1 MDNYALMSNQTLAK
15 IKSNMIFKVAMY
27 IRLSREDGDKE
38 ESSSVTNQRNIITRF
53 INENDNFIIVDEYV
67 DDGYTGTNFN
77 RPAFQRMIKDIEKGK
92 INTVITKDLSRLGR
106 DYIDTGR
113 YVQRYFPENR
123 VRYIA
128 LLDGIDTLEDAGMN
142 DIAPFKSVI
151 NDMYVKDISK
161 KITSALKERKTA
173 GNFLAV
179 TAPYGY
185 KKNPENRYQL
195 VINEEEAKVV
205 RYIFRLYLQGNGLT
219 KIAKILT
226 EKEIPVPGISR
237 NIGTTRKTKLYNCW
251 KQTTISRILKN
262 PVYIGNLEQ
271 FKRKKVNYKSKKR
284 VSVPKEDRVI
294 CYNTH
299 EPIIKKE
306 DFDEVQKI
314 ITENKTFSKSTK
326 HDYLFKGFLYCADCG
341 AKLYL
346 TYSDYAY
353 KKYGEYRYTTVCY
366 TYSKYYNQ
374 CSRHSNSI
382 PILENIL
389 IENIKKVCNAYL
401 NRDLEKELIEM
412 VEKENKRNVLE
423 QEYNKKIDNIETKI
437 EDLNLCIRNLYMDKV
452 KNVITEKDYIEL
464 SKNFTQERDKLINEK
479 EELLKLSTNL
489 KNDNN
494 NKEEIEKVAKEFV
507 SLKKPTKELLS
518 RLIDKVTISEDN
530 IITIY
535 FKFKELTE
543 ISQMKENKMEQCKTV
558 NKRNKKT
565 KQCGI

>member
-161 KITSALKERKTA
+161 KITSALKERKTS

-185 KKNPENRYQL
+185 KKNPENKYQL

-226 EKEIPVPGISR
+226 EEEIPVPGISR

-284 VSVPKEDRVI
+284 VTVPKEDRVI

-314 ITENKTFSKSTK
+314 ITENKAFSKSTK

-382 PILENIL
+382 PILEKIL

-412 VEKENKRNVLE
+412 VEKENKRSVLE

-565 KQCGI
+565 K

>member
-1 MDNYALMSNQTLAK
+1 MENYALMSNQTLAK

-185 KKNPENRYQL
+185 KKNPENKYQL

-226 EKEIPVPGISR
+226 EEEIPVPGISR

-284 VSVPKEDRVI
+284 VTVPKEDRVI

-314 ITENKTFSKSTK
+314 ITENKAFSKSTK

-382 PILENIL
+382 PILEKIL

-423 QEYNKKIDNIETKI
+423 QEYNKKIDNIGTKI

-565 KQCGI
+565 K

>member
-185 KKNPENRYQL
+185 KKNPENKYQL

-226 EKEIPVPGISR
+226 EEEIPVPGISR

-284 VSVPKEDRVI
+284 VTVPKEDRVI

-314 ITENKTFSKSTK
+314 ITENKAFSKSTK

-382 PILENIL
+382 PILEKIL

-494 NKEEIEKVAKEFV
+494 NKEEIEKIAKEFV

-565 KQCGI
+565 K

>member
-185 KKNPENRYQL
+185 KKNPENKYQL

-294 CYNTH
+294 RYNTH

-314 ITENKTFSKSTK
+314 IIENKTFSKSTK

-558 NKRNKKT
+558 NKRNKNT
-565 KQCGI
+565 K

>member
-1 MDNYALMSNQTLAK
+1 MDNYVLMSNQTLAK

-185 KKNPENRYQL
+185 KKNPENKYQL

-226 EKEIPVPGISR
+226 EEEIPVPGISR

-284 VSVPKEDRVI
+284 VTVPKEDRVI

-314 ITENKTFSKSTK
+314 ITENKAFSKSTK

-382 PILENIL
+382 PILEKIL

-565 KQCGI
+565 K

>member
-185 KKNPENRYQL
+185 KKNPENKYQL

-226 EKEIPVPGISR
+226 EEEIPVPGISR

-314 ITENKTFSKSTK
+314 ITENKAFSKSTK

-382 PILENIL
+382 PILEKIL

-423 QEYNKKIDNIETKI
+423 QEYNKKIDNIKTKI

-565 KQCGI
+565 K

>member
-38 ESSSVTNQRNIITRF
+38 ESSSVTNQRDIITRF

-123 VRYIA
+123 IRYIA

-226 EKEIPVPGISR
+226 EEEIPVPGISR

-314 ITENKTFSKSTK
+314 ITENKAFSKSTK

-382 PILENIL
+382 PILEKIL

-412 VEKENKRNVLE
+412 VEKENKKNVLE

-452 KNVITEKDYIEL
+452 KNVITENDYIEL

-565 KQCGI
+565 K

>member
-185 KKNPENRYQL
+185 KKNPENKYQL

-314 ITENKTFSKSTK
+314 ITENKAFSKSTK

-412 VEKENKRNVLE
+412 VEKENKKNVLE

-565 KQCGI
+565 K

>member
-185 KKNPENRYQL
+185 KKNPENKYQL

-226 EKEIPVPGISR
+226 EEEIPVPGISR

-284 VSVPKEDRVI
+284 VTVPKEDRVI

-314 ITENKTFSKSTK
+314 ITENKAFSKSTK

-382 PILENIL
+382 PILEKIL

-412 VEKENKRNVLE
+412 VEKENKRSVLE

-565 KQCGI
+565 K

>member
-185 KKNPENRYQL
+185 KKNPENKYQL

-226 EKEIPVPGISR
+226 EEEIPVPGISR

-284 VSVPKEDRVI
+284 VTVPKEDRVI

-314 ITENKTFSKSTK
+314 ITENKAFSKSTK

-382 PILENIL
+382 PILEKIL

-507 SLKKPTKELLS
+507 LLKKPTKELLS

-565 KQCGI
+565 K

>member
-185 KKNPENRYQL
+185 KKNPENKYQL

-226 EKEIPVPGISR
+226 EEEIPVPGISR

-284 VSVPKEDRVI
+284 VTVPKEDRVI

-314 ITENKTFSKSTK
+314 ITENKAFSKSTK

-382 PILENIL
+382 PILEKIL

-494 NKEEIEKVAKEFV
+494 NNKEEIEKVAKEFV

-565 KQCGI
+565 K

>member
-77 RPAFQRMIKDIEKGK
+77 RSAFQRIIKDIEKGK

-185 KKNPENRYQL
+185 KKNPENKYQL

-226 EKEIPVPGISR
+226 EEEIPVPGISR

-284 VSVPKEDRVI
+284 VTVPKEDRVI

-314 ITENKTFSKSTK
+314 ITENKAFSKSTK

-382 PILENIL
+382 PILEKIL

-412 VEKENKRNVLE
+412 VERENKRNVLE

-565 KQCGI
+565 K

>member
-1 MDNYALMSNQTLAK
+1 MENYALMSNQTLAK

-185 KKNPENRYQL
+185 KKNPENKYQL

-226 EKEIPVPGISR
+226 EEEIPVPGISR

-284 VSVPKEDRVI
+284 VTVPKEDRVI

-314 ITENKTFSKSTK
+314 ITDNKAFSKSTK

-382 PILENIL
+382 PILEKIL

-452 KNVITEKDYIEL
+452 KNAITEKDYIEL

-479 EELLKLSTNL
+479 EELLKLYTNL

-565 KQCGI
+565 K

>member
-1 MDNYALMSNQTLAK
+1 MENYALMSNQTLAK

-185 KKNPENRYQL
+185 KKNPENKYQL

-226 EKEIPVPGISR
+226 EEEIPVPGISR

-284 VSVPKEDRVI
+284 VTVPKEDRVI

-314 ITENKTFSKSTK
+314 ITENKAFSKSTK

-382 PILENIL
+382 PILEKIL

-494 NKEEIEKVAKEFV
+494 NKEEIEKIAKEFV

-565 KQCGI
+565 K

>member
-185 KKNPENRYQL
+185 KKNPENKYQL
-195 VINEEEAKVV
+195 VINEEEAEVV

-226 EKEIPVPGISR
+226 EEEIPVPGISR

-284 VSVPKEDRVI
+284 VTVPKEDRVI

-314 ITENKTFSKSTK
+314 ITENKAFSKSTK

-382 PILENIL
+382 PILEKIL

-464 SKNFTQERDKLINEK
+464 SKNFTQERDKLTDEK

-565 KQCGI
+565 K

>member
-38 ESSSVTNQRNIITRF
+38 ESSSVTNKRNIITRF

-185 KKNPENRYQL
+185 KKNPENKYQL

-226 EKEIPVPGISR
+226 EEEIPVPGISR

-284 VSVPKEDRVI
+284 VTVPKEDRVI

-314 ITENKTFSKSTK
+314 ITENKAFSKSTK

-382 PILENIL
+382 PILEKIL

-494 NKEEIEKVAKEFV
+494 NKEEIEKIAKEFV

-565 KQCGI
+565 K

>member
-185 KKNPENRYQL
+185 KKNPENKYQL

-226 EKEIPVPGISR
+226 EEEIPVPGISR

-284 VSVPKEDRVI
+284 VTVPKEDRVI

-314 ITENKTFSKSTK
+314 ITENKAFSKSTK

-382 PILENIL
+382 PILEKIL

-412 VEKENKRNVLE
+412 VEKENKRSVLE

-535 FKFKELTE
+535 FKFKELRE

-565 KQCGI
+565 K

>member
-185 KKNPENRYQL
+185 KKNPENKYQL

-226 EKEIPVPGISR
+226 EEEIPVPGISR

-314 ITENKTFSKSTK
+314 ITDNKAFSKSTK

-382 PILENIL
+382 PILEKIL

-565 KQCGI
+565 K

>member
-53 INENDNFIIVDEYV
+53 IDENDNFIIVDEYV

-185 KKNPENRYQL
+185 KKNPENKYQL

-226 EKEIPVPGISR
+226 EEEIPVPGISR

-314 ITENKTFSKSTK
+314 ITENKAFSKSTK

-382 PILENIL
+382 PILEKIL

-565 KQCGI
+565 K

>member
-185 KKNPENRYQL
+185 KKNPENKYQL

-226 EKEIPVPGISR
+226 EEEIPVPGISR

-314 ITENKTFSKSTK
+314 ITENKAFSKSTK

-366 TYSKYYNQ
+366 TYSKYYTQ

-382 PILENIL
+382 PILEKIL

-565 KQCGI
+565 K

>member
-38 ESSSVTNQRNIITRF
+38 ESSSVTNQRDIITRF

-123 VRYIA
+123 IRYIA

-226 EKEIPVPGISR
+226 EEEIPVPGISR

-314 ITENKTFSKSTK
+314 ITDNKAFSKSTK

-382 PILENIL
+382 PILEKIL

-412 VEKENKRNVLE
+412 VEKENKKNVLE

-452 KNVITEKDYIEL
+452 KNVITENDYIEL

-565 KQCGI
+565 K

>member
-185 KKNPENRYQL
+185 KKNPENKYQL

-226 EKEIPVPGISR
+226 EEEIPVPGISR

-284 VSVPKEDRVI
+284 VTVPKEDRVI

-314 ITENKTFSKSTK
+314 ITENKAFSKSTK

-382 PILENIL
+382 PILEKIL

-437 EDLNLCIRNLYMDKV
+437 EDLNLCIRNLYIDKV

-565 KQCGI
+565 K

>member
-38 ESSSVTNQRNIITRF
+38 ESSSITNQRNIITRF

-185 KKNPENRYQL
+185 KKNPENKYQL

-226 EKEIPVPGISR
+226 EEEIPVPGISR
-237 NIGTTRKTKLYNCW
+237 NIGTTRKTKLYDCW

-284 VSVPKEDRVI
+284 VTVPKEDRVI

-314 ITENKTFSKSTK
+314 ITENKAFSKSTK

-382 PILENIL
+382 PILEKIL

-565 KQCGI
+565 K

>member
-92 INTVITKDLSRLGR
+92 INTVITKDLARLGR

-185 KKNPENRYQL
+185 KKNPENKYQL

-226 EKEIPVPGISR
+226 EEEIPVPGISR

-284 VSVPKEDRVI
+284 VTVPKEDRVI

-314 ITENKTFSKSTK
+314 ITENKAFSKSTK

-382 PILENIL
+382 PILEKIL

-507 SLKKPTKELLS
+507 LLKKPTKELLS

-565 KQCGI
+565 K

>member
-1 MDNYALMSNQTLAK
+1 MENYALMSNQTLAK

-185 KKNPENRYQL
+185 KKNPENKYQL

-226 EKEIPVPGISR
+226 EEEIPVPGISR

-284 VSVPKEDRVI
+284 VTVPKEDRVI

-299 EPIIKKE
+299 EPIIKHLVNQQNMIIYLK
-306 DFDEVQKI
+306 DFYIVLIVVQ
-314 ITENKTFSKSTK
+314 S
-326 HDYLFKGFLYCADCG
+326 
-341 AKLYL
+341 
-346 TYSDYAY
+346 
-353 KKYGEYRYTTVCY
+353 
-366 TYSKYYNQ
+366 
-374 CSRHSNSI
+374 
-382 PILENIL
+382 
-389 IENIKKVCNAYL
+389 
-401 NRDLEKELIEM
+401 
-412 VEKENKRNVLE
+412 
-423 QEYNKKIDNIETKI
+423 
-437 EDLNLCIRNLYMDKV
+437 
-452 KNVITEKDYIEL
+452 YI
-464 SKNFTQERDKLINEK
+464 
-479 EELLKLSTNL
+479 
-489 KNDNN
+489 
-494 NKEEIEKVAKEFV
+494 
-507 SLKKPTKELLS
+507 
-518 RLIDKVTISEDN
+518 
-530 IITIY
+530 
-535 FKFKELTE
+535 
-543 ISQMKENKMEQCKTV
+543 
-558 NKRNKKT
+558 
-565 KQCGI
+565 

>member
-179 TAPYGY
+179 TAPNGY
-185 KKNPENRYQL
+185 KKNPENKYQL
-195 VINEEEAKVV
+195 VINEEEANVV

-226 EKEIPVPGISR
+226 EEEIPVPGISR

-284 VSVPKEDRVI
+284 VTVPKEDRVI

-314 ITENKTFSKSTK
+314 ITENKAFSKSTK

-382 PILENIL
+382 PILEKIL

-412 VEKENKRNVLE
+412 VEKENKRSVLE

-565 KQCGI
+565 K

>member
-185 KKNPENRYQL
+185 KKNPENKYQL

-226 EKEIPVPGISR
+226 EEEIPVPGISR

-284 VSVPKEDRVI
+284 VTVPKEDRVI

-314 ITENKTFSKSTK
+314 ITENKAFSKSTK

-382 PILENIL
+382 PILEKIL

-412 VEKENKRNVLE
+412 VERENKRNVLE

-565 KQCGI
+565 K

>member
-38 ESSSVTNQRNIITRF
+38 ESSSVTNQRDIITRF

-123 VRYIA
+123 IRYIA

-226 EKEIPVPGISR
+226 EEEIPVPGISR

-314 ITENKTFSKSTK
+314 ITENKAFSKSTK

-382 PILENIL
+382 PILEKIL

-412 VEKENKRNVLE
+412 VEKGNKKNVLE

-452 KNVITEKDYIEL
+452 KNVITENDYIEL

-565 KQCGI
+565 K

>member
-185 KKNPENRYQL
+185 KKNPENKYQL

-226 EKEIPVPGISR
+226 EEEIPVPGISR

-284 VSVPKEDRVI
+284 VTVSKEDRVI

-314 ITENKTFSKSTK
+314 ITENKAFSKSTK

-382 PILENIL
+382 PILEKIL

-565 KQCGI
+565 K

>member
-38 ESSSVTNQRNIITRF
+38 ESSSVTNQRDIITRF

-123 VRYIA
+123 IRYIA

-226 EKEIPVPGISR
+226 EEEIPVPGISR

-382 PILENIL
+382 PILEKIL

-412 VEKENKRNVLE
+412 VEKENKKNVLE

-452 KNVITEKDYIEL
+452 KNVITENDYIEL

-565 KQCGI
+565 K

>member
-1 MDNYALMSNQTLAK
+1 MENYALMSNQTLAK

-185 KKNPENRYQL
+185 KKNPENKYQL

-226 EKEIPVPGISR
+226 EEEIPVPGISR

-284 VSVPKEDRVI
+284 VTVPKEDRVI

-314 ITENKTFSKSTK
+314 ITDNKAFSKSTK

-382 PILENIL
+382 PILEKIL

-565 KQCGI
+565 K

>member
-1 MDNYALMSNQTLAK
+1 MNDYILMSNQALAK

-53 INENDNFIIVDEYV
+53 IKENDNFIIVDEYV

-173 GNFLAV
+173 GNFLAT

-185 KKNPENRYQL
+185 MKNPENKYQL

-205 RYIFRLYLQGNGLT
+205 KYIFRLYLQGNGLT
-219 KIAKILT
+219 RIAKILT
-226 EKEIPVPGISR
+226 EEKIPVPGVSR
-237 NIGTTRKTKLYNCW
+237 NIGNTRKTKLYNCW

-284 VSVPKEDRVI
+284 ISVPKEDRVI

-306 DFDEVQKI
+306 EFDKVQEI
-314 ITENKTFSKSTK
+314 ITGNSTFSKSTK

-353 KKYGEYRYTTVCY
+353 KKYGEYRYTTICY

-382 PILENIL
+382 PILEKVL

-412 VEKENKRNVLE
+412 IEKENQKTELE
-423 QEYNKKIDNIETKI
+423 QEYNKKINSLETKI
-437 EDLNLCIRNLYMDKV
+437 QDLNLCIKNLYMDKV

-464 SKNFTQERDKLINEK
+464 SKNFTQEREDYTNEK
-479 EELLKLSTNL
+479 EELLKLRTNL
-489 KNDNN
+489 KNENT
-494 NKEEIEKVAKEFV
+494 NKQEIEKIAKEFV
-507 SLKKPTKELLS
+507 SLRKPTKELLS
-518 RLIDKVTISEDN
+518 RLIDKITISEDN

-535 FKFKELTE
+535 FKFKELTD
-543 ISQMKENKMEQCKTV
+543 ISQMKENRMEQCKTV
-558 NKRNKKT
+558 NKRNKKN
-565 KQCGI
+565 K

>member
-15 IKSNMIFKVAMY
+15 IKSNMIFRVAMY

-38 ESSSVTNQRNIITRF
+38 ESSSVTNQRDIITRF

-123 VRYIA
+123 IRYIA

-226 EKEIPVPGISR
+226 EEEIPVPGISR

-314 ITENKTFSKSTK
+314 ITENKAFSKSTK

-382 PILENIL
+382 PILEKIL

-412 VEKENKRNVLE
+412 VEKENKKNVLE
-423 QEYNKKIDNIETKI
+423 QEYNKKINNIETKI

-452 KNVITEKDYIEL
+452 KNVITENDYIEL
-464 SKNFTQERDKLINEK
+464 SKNFSQERDKLINEK
-479 EELLKLSTNL
+479 EELLQLSTNL

-565 KQCGI
+565 K

>member
-38 ESSSVTNQRNIITRF
+38 ESTSVTNQRNFITRF

-185 KKNPENRYQL
+185 KKNPENKYQL

-226 EKEIPVPGISR
+226 EEEIPVPGISR

-314 ITENKTFSKSTK
+314 ITENKAFSKSTK

-382 PILENIL
+382 PILEKIL

-565 KQCGI
+565 K

>member
-185 KKNPENRYQL
+185 KKNPENKYQL

-226 EKEIPVPGISR
+226 EEEIPVPGISR

-314 ITENKTFSKSTK
+314 ITENKAFSKSTK

-382 PILENIL
+382 PILEKIL

-494 NKEEIEKVAKEFV
+494 NNKEEIEKVAKEFV

-565 KQCGI
+565 K

>member
-1 MDNYALMSNQTLAK
+1 MENYALMSNQTLAK

-185 KKNPENRYQL
+185 KKNPENKYQL

-226 EKEIPVPGISR
+226 EEEIPVPGISR

-314 ITENKTFSKSTK
+314 ITENKAFSKSTK

-382 PILENIL
+382 PILEKIL

-565 KQCGI
+565 K

>member
-27 IRLSREDGDKE
+27 IRLSREEGDKE

-185 KKNPENRYQL
+185 KKNPENKYQL

-226 EKEIPVPGISR
+226 EEEIPVPGISR

-284 VSVPKEDRVI
+284 VTVPKEDRVI

-314 ITENKTFSKSTK
+314 ITENKAFSKSTK

-382 PILENIL
+382 PILEKIL

-494 NKEEIEKVAKEFV
+494 NKEEIEKIAKEFV

-565 KQCGI
+565 K